1 MPAKITTKSKRIGPG
16 RLSAEATAE
25 LPARL
30 LDAAM
35 KLFSEQGFAATTMD
49 QIAKEAGASTKT
61 IYARYSNKTDILKEV
76 VKRIVDR
83 TIEGIQNQA
92 PVEAADTTPRDFL
105 LTLCTQVAVR
115 ISTEAGALNRMA
127 FAESQ
132 HLPELKHMYADATA
146 TGAGMMKKAMEQW
159 RARGLIPDLDPADF
173 LQAAVLCHSMT
184 TDWVRIRTAMG
195 DAPNRA
201 ELDARVGFAVDLF
214 LRGCGYRPEPGLTK
228 RKPRKA

>member
-1 MPAKITTKSKRIGPG
+1 MPAKSAAKPKRVGPG
-16 RLSAEATAE
+16 RLSAEASAE

-61 IYARYSNKTDILKEV
+61 IYARYSNKADILKEV

-83 TIEGIQNQA
+83 TVDTHQQQA
-92 PVEAADTTPRDFL
+92 PIEAEDTSPRDFL
-105 LTLCTQVAVR
+105 VSLCTQIAVR

-127 FAESQ
+127 FAEAQ
-132 HLPELKHMYADATA
+132 HVPELKRVHAEATA
-146 TGAGMMKKAMEQW
+146 TGAGHIRKALEHW
-159 RARGLIPDLDPADF
+159 RGQGLIPDLDPADF
-173 LQAAVLCHSMT
+173 QMAAVLCLSMT
-184 TDWVRIRTAMG
+184 TDWTRIRTSLG
-195 DAPNRA
+195 DAPTRA
-201 ELDARVGFAVDLF
+201 EIENHVGFAVDMF
-214 LRGCGYRPEPGLTK
+214 LRGCGYRPEPGQTK

>member
-1 MPAKITTKSKRIGPG
+1 MPAKTTAKPKRVGPG
-16 RLSAEATAE
+16 RLSAEQTAQ
-25 LPARL
+25 LPTRL

-83 TIEGIQNQA
+83 TVDSIQNQP
-92 PVEAADTTPRDFL
+92 PVEAAGASPRDFL
-105 LTLCTQVAVR
+105 MTLCTQVAVR
-115 ISTEAGALNRMA
+115 ISTEAGALNKMA

-132 HLPELKHMYADATA
+132 HLPELKRMYADATA
-146 TGAGMMKKAMEQW
+146 TGAAMIKRAMEQW
-159 RARGLIPDLDPADF
+159 HAQGLIPDLDPADF
-173 LQAAVLCHSMT
+173 LQAAVLCLSMT

-201 ELDARVGFAVDLF
+201 EIDARVGFAIDLF
-214 LRGCGYRPEPGLTK
+214 LRGCGYRPEPALTK